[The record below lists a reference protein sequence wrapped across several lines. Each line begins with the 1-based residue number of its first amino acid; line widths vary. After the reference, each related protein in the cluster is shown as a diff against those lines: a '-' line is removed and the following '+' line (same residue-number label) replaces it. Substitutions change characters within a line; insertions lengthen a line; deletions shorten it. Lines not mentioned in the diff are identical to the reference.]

1 MKRDKHVILWFCAC
15 LLFNMACA
23 KKLYLHRFYPD
34 ETFAKMVYVGDEVQ
48 RLKTEVLIPNE
59 KLVYVEVRTKQGKL
73 ETGKL
78 IRATEWDLYIGRRF
92 HFAKANDGKS
102 KIDHIIVIPKGEILI
117 LKVWQST

>member
-1 MKRDKHVILWFCAC
+1 MKLDKYAVLWLCAY

-23 KKLYLHRFYPD
+23 KPLYDHRYYPE
-34 ETFAKMVYVGDEVQ
+34 ETFAKMVYVGNEVQ

-78 IRATEWDLYIGRRF
+78 IRITEWDLYISRRF
-92 HFAKANDGKS
+92 YFAKTSDGTS
-102 KIDHIIVIPKGEILI
+102 KVDDIIAIPKGEILI
-117 LKVWQST
+117 LKVWQSA